1 MPKIVFEYFVFIWL
15 SVFNYV
21 QMRYVQYVH
30 LNTIS
35 KVVSELYS
43 IKNYT
48 LKFEIFTQENSQFM
62 VLWIM
67 LNFAKK
73 KGGVS

>member
-1 MPKIVFEYFVFIWL
+1 
-15 SVFNYV
+15 
-21 QMRYVQYVH
+21 MRYVQYVH

-62 VLWIM
+62 VLGIM

-73 KGGVS
+73 RGGV